1 VVRDDVRAATDPA
14 ETDQL
19 DIDAFL
25 DLGGTLYI
33 VSPSRTMQELAPLTA
48 ALVDAIAA
56 RALERAVEQ
65 GGPLAPRLLL
75 ALDEAA
81 NIAPLASLPSLV
93 AEGGQQGVTSVVVLQ
108 DISQAYGRWGRDGA
122 HTLWNNATVR
132 VVLPGVADPATVDL
146 ATRFAGEVERW
157 VPSVSSQT
165 SRGRSSRQHGSD
177 RNWGSSESRSWST
190 RVEPLLRG
198 GEVQRLERG
207 EGLLLARSL
216 PPARLVLQPELPS
229 AGPPAPDDLA
239 RSAATTTREALGT
252 AEPDVPVSEQLT
264 GVGASAPD

>member
-1 VVRDDVRAATDPA
+1 
-14 ETDQL
+14 
-19 DIDAFL
+19 
-25 DLGGTLYI
+25 
-33 VSPSRTMQELAPLTA
+33 MQELAPLTA

-65 GGPLAPRLLL
+65 GGQLAPRLLL

-146 ATRFAGEVERW
+146 VSKFAGEIERW
-157 VPSVSSQT
+157 VPSINNQWSE
-165 SRGRSSRQHGSD
+165 GRSSGGHPRHVN
-177 RNWGSSESRSWST
+177 RNRGSSESRSWST

-198 GEVQRLERG
+198 GEVQRLRRG

-229 AGPPAPDDLA
+229 TGPPAPDDLA
-239 RSAATTTREALGT
+239 IYPAAATREALGT
-252 AEPDVPVSEQLT
+252 AEPDDVVSEHLS
-264 GVGASAPD
+264 GVGAPGPR